1 MKKNAIYKYMYQ
13 HNNPLLIPLEIT
25 QFDDKN
31 ERLNMFSQSK
41 AQG

>member
-25 QFDDKN
+25 SLMTKMDN
-31 ERLNMFSQSK
+31 
-41 AQG
+41 